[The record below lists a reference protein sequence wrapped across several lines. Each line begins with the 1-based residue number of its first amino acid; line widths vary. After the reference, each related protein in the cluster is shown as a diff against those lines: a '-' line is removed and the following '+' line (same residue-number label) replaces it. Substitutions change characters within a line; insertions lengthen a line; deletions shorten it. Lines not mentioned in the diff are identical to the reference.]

1 MKVIFSDVW
10 VGSNFLRQK
19 IVSFFVFPLV
29 VFFLVFFSCTQAA
42 ALSKNRQT
50 VAPGE
55 ASDYIIIKHK
65 TAQDIFED
73 ANYLYSAGKYEKAI
87 SLYNYAYD
95 ISQERG
101 LKRKILAQKKKAKRS
116 LARQEKKRKE
126 DAKKAK
132 VRAKRDKKKKI
143 NSLYKQALADYSKN
157 KLDEAKEGFEQIL
170 IISPQEK
177 EAKFFIDKKIPL
189 KRKQIELAKKKEAEK
204 NLALQEKKREEDAKK
219 FRARVKRDKE
229 EKIKS
234 LYKQAVADYS
244 KNKLDEAKEGFEQI
258 LAISPYEKRGL
269 KLWFLPIRASSLTE
283 KAKLYIDKKIPA
295 KRKQIERRMQK
306 KQRSRNKKRGSK

>member
-29 VFFLVFFSCTQAA
+29 VFFLVFFSSGAQAA

-126 DAKKAK
+126 DARKAK

-143 NSLYKQALADYSKN
+143 NSLYKQAL
-157 KLDEAKEGFEQIL
+157 
-170 IISPQEK
+170 
-177 EAKFFIDKKIPL
+177 
-189 KRKQIELAKKKEAEK
+189 
-204 NLALQEKKREEDAKK
+204 
-219 FRARVKRDKE
+219 
-229 EKIKS
+229 
-234 LYKQAVADYS
+234 ADYS

-295 KRKQIERRMQK
+295 KRKQIERRIQK
-306 KQRSRNKKRGSK
+306 EQRSRNKKRGSK